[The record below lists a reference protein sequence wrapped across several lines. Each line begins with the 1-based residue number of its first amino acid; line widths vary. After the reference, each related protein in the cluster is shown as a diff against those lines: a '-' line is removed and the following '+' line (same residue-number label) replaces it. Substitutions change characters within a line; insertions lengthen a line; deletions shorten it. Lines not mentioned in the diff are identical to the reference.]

1 MHSHSITTQEGF
13 MDRDDRI
20 CDRCLK
26 VIGERLTE
34 SDWEVIF
41 ALQKGG
47 TMNKSALMTMTG
59 LSISDVRD
67 SVWRLFGGCLI
78 YLTRKG
84 KETLMKLTP
93 SAIRLI
99 DLQKQAYR
107 EEA

>member
-1 MHSHSITTQEGF
+1 MGR
-13 MDRDDRI
+13 DRDDRI
-20 CDRCLK
+20 CYRCLQM
-26 VIGERLTE
+26 IGERLTE

-41 ALQKGG
+41 ALHKCG
-47 TMNKSALMTMTG
+47 TMNKSALMTMTR

>member
-1 MHSHSITTQEGF
+1 
-13 MDRDDRI
+13 MDRNRDDRI
-20 CDRCLK
+20 CDRCLQ

-34 SDWEVIF
+34 NDWEVIF

-93 SAIRLI
+93 SAIRL
-99 DLQKQAYR
+99 L
-107 EEA
+107 